1 MNKKEKVVTRNIVT
15 KKTTKKMV
23 SALFT
28 GSAFS
33 ALASRNSV
41 NKKTSK
47 KSSKKMISAL
57 VTGSAFRALASNN
70 QSIFPFSR
78 TKVQFA
84 NEQFDLNNEYSPSSS
99 TFVPKQTG
107 IYSIDSSVV
116 FGPSVTN
123 QLTSISMNVLVNNA
137 VVATT
142 IKNFVPTAAFSVKI
156 SAILRLRPGDR
167 VEITFTANREGQIF
181 LSELGNQVFTA
192 IQAARF

>member
-1 MNKKEKVVTRNIVT
+1 MNKKGKRVTRKSVT
-15 KKTTKKMV
+15 QKTSKKMV

-33 ALASRNSV
+33 ALASRNNG

-47 KSSKKMISAL
+47 KMVSAL

-70 QSIFPFSR
+70 QSISPFSR
-78 TKVQFA
+78 TIVQFA

-107 IYSIDSSVV
+107 IYSIDSSIV
-116 FGPSVTN
+116 FGPTVTN
-123 QLTSISMNVLVNNA
+123 QQTSISMNVLVNND

-142 IKNFVPTAAFSVKI
+142 LKNFVPTAAFSVTI

-167 VEITFTANREGQIF
+167 VQIMFTANREGQIF
-181 LSELGNQVFTA
+181 LSQTTA
-192 IQAARF
+192 FQAARF

>member
-1 MNKKEKVVTRNIVT
+1 MNKRKKMVARNIVN
-15 KKTTKKMV
+15 KKNSKKMV

-28 GSAFS
+28 GSAFR
-33 ALASRNSV
+33 ALASRKSV
-41 NKKTSK
+41 NKKTL
-47 KSSKKMISAL
+47 MVSA
-57 VTGSAFRALASNN
+57 TGSAFRALASNN
-70 QSIFPFSR
+70 QSILPLSR
-78 TKVQFA
+78 TKIQFA
-84 NEQFDLNNEYSPSSS
+84 NEQFDINNEYTPSSS
-99 TFVPKQTG
+99 TFAPKQTG

-142 IKNFVPTAAFSVKI
+142 LKNFVPAAAFSVEV

-192 IQAARF
+192 FQAARF